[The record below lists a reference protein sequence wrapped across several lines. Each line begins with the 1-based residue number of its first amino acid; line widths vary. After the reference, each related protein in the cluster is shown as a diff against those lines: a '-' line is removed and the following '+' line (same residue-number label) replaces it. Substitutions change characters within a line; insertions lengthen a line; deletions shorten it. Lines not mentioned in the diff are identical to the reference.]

1 MTYSHR
7 ILLLTTAIA
16 ALSVVNGAHG
26 QSSDSSDKVEVPAI
40 IRERIADVTP
50 KSVPTVVL
58 RRVRGVVESGGAKP
72 SAERYFERLDNGLWG
87 TTLVITVRGAIIR
100 RALTLQGL
108 VPLATVTEIAREY
121 DASSVVPLGKSF
133 FSYSVTRDLKA
144 NGTTNSTALSGDL
157 AQLVAP
163 SVGSKFSFEQSWDAQ
178 SVVTTSGL
186 FGGTKTST
194 SSFTLM
200 QTCTVEAERDATVL
214 HGNFQGKYLPVNCE
228 GKLSNGSTRTDQY
241 AFLVSSAVYLLLST
255 ATNGNVDKYTIAD
268 VEYLK

>member
-1 MTYSHR
+1 M
-7 ILLLTTAIA
+7 
-16 ALSVVNGAHG
+16 V
-26 QSSDSSDKVEVPAI
+26 
-40 IRERIADVTP
+40 
-50 KSVPTVVL
+50 
-58 RRVRGVVESGGAKP
+58 
-72 SAERYFERLDNGLWG
+72 
-87 TTLVITVRGAIIR
+87 TVRGAIIR

-163 SVGSKFSFEQSWDAQ
+163 AVGSRFSFEQSWDAQ
-178 SVVTTSGL
+178 SMVTTSGL

-194 SSFTLM
+194 SSFTLK
-200 QTCTVEAERDATVL
+200 QTCAVEEERDAAVL
-214 HGNFQGKYLPVNCE
+214 HRNFQGKYMPVNCE
-228 GKLSNGSTRTDQY
+228 GKLSNGALRIDQY
-241 AFLVSSAVYLLLST
+241 AFLVDSAVYLLLSS

-268 VEYLK
+268 VEYFK